1 MWERLMSLMPKL
13 DFETLNDMKS
23 NNSAW
28 RLLLADMAPL
38 IISFLNRTFVETNV
52 RTVTEPDLIEKLEDD
67 LYFLRDIYGEQIY
80 KRRAVDYL
88 KEWSEPEKG
97 WLRRFYPVNSDEP
110 NFDMTPASEKVIEWV
125 RSLTMNSF
133 VGTESRIKTIFDLL
147 RQIVE
152 GTEVD
157 PSVRISELKKRRDEI
172 DAEIL
177 KIEAGEI
184 IFLNDTAIKDR
195 FQQFSNMAREL
206 LSDFREVEYNFRI
219 LDRSVRERIALWN
232 DSKGE
237 LLDEI
242 FGEHDAITE
251 SDQGRSFRAFTE
263 FLLSQSRQYELNDLI
278 EKVMQMPSVIST
290 KPDEKLVRI
299 SDSWLNASYH
309 TMGTMRQLSSQL
321 RQFLDSKVWLENRR
335 IVDILKSIQANS
347 IKIRENQPNG
357 DFMELDETGIDIR
370 LMMER
375 PLFTP
380 SIRNLINS
388 EDILPGEDNI
398 TPSSLFEQFFIDK
411 NQLKDRIDK
420 ALRRCSQVTLKEL
433 LEAYP
438 PYGGLA
444 EIVTYMDIASDSKSS
459 VFDESETEELIWS
472 NEMGLHT
479 KVKLPR
485 IIFTR

>member
-1 MWERLMSLMPKL
+1 MPKL

-23 NNSAW
+23 NNQAW

-38 IISFLNRTFVETNV
+38 IISFLNRTFVEPNV
-52 RTVTEPDLIEKLEDD
+52 RTVAEPDLIEKLEDD
-67 LYFLRDIYGEQIY
+67 LSFLREIYGEHIY
-80 KRRAVDYL
+80 KRRASDYL

-110 NFDMTPASEKVIEWV
+110 HFDMTPASEKVIEWV

-147 RQIVE
+147 HQMVE

-157 PSVRISELKKRRDEI
+157 PHVRISELKKKRDEI
-172 DAEIL
+172 DAKII

-184 IFLNDTAIKDR
+184 LLLDDTAIKDR

-206 LSDFREVEYNFRI
+206 LSDFREVECNFRI

-263 FLLSQSRQYELNDLI
+263 FLLSQSRQHELNDLL
-278 EKVMQMPSVIST
+278 EKVMQMPSVMST

-299 SDSWLNASYH
+299 SDRWLNASYY
-309 TMGTMRQLSSQL
+309 TMGIMRQLSSQL

-335 IVDILKSIQANS
+335 IVDILRSIETHS
-347 IKIRENQPNG
+347 IEIKDNQPNG
-357 DFMELDETGIDIR
+357 DFMELNETGIDIR

-380 SIRNLINS
+380 SIKNSINS
-388 EDILPGEDNI
+388 EDILHGEDNT
-398 TPSSLFEQFFIDK
+398 TPSTLFEQFYIDK
-411 NQLKDRIDK
+411 NQLKSRIEK
-420 ALRRCSQVTLKEL
+420 ALRLSSQVTLKEL
-433 LEAYP
+433 LDTYP
-438 PYGGLA
+438 PHGGLA
-444 EIVTYMDIASDSKSS
+444 EVVNYMSIASDSESS
-459 VFDESETEELIWS
+459 VFDESETEEIVWP
-472 NEMGLHT
+472 NEKGLHT